1 MQAAWS
7 LRDCQTSDR
16 TGTVVSCTKDAISF
30 PDVSGKVDEGLSAT
44 DKVLLLAWS

>member
-1 MQAAWS
+1 MQAALPETSWS
-7 LRDCQTSDR
+7 LRDR
-16 TGTVVSCTKDAISF
+16 TGTVVSCAEDAISF